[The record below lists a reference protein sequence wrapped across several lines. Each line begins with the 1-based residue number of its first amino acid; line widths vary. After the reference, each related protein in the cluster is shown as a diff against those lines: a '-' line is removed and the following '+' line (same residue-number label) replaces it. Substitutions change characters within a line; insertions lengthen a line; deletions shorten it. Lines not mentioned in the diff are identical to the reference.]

1 MARQE
6 SERLTPQQVA
16 DLFHVDPKTVARW
29 ARAGK
34 LDFTTTLGGHRRYFR
49 DQVENLASLP
59 DKRSRES

>member
-1 MARQE
+1 MARQD

-49 DQVENLASLP
+49 EQVESLVSSP
-59 DKRSRES
+59 DRQSRES